1 MNVLLIFRG
10 EWEWPPWRI
19 IKKGI
24 TNMWSRV
31 QLKNQAKYNVGRYYW
46 IALVVCFVAAL
57 LGAGSSNAVSFTSSL
72 GTSFTNSYNAQK
84 NQYSNSAINSLSDEQ
99 LLGILGVLMIVFL
112 VVFILVILFGTF
124 IGAPVMVGKA
134 RFFMESREM
143 SAGNAGI
150 GKLFQNFSHGN
161 YWNTVKTMFL
171 KNLFINLWSLLFVI
185 PGIIKS
191 YEYYMVPY
199 ILAENP
205 QIHYRDALN
214 LSKDMMHGQ
223 KMNTFIMELSFIGWI
238 FLGMLACGIGI
249 YFVLPYYEATFAEL
263 YAVLRTT
270 VNTDLLP
277 GFGVCQE
284 YANPTPGPDD
294 YYRY

>member
-1 MNVLLIFRG
+1 MWTRG
-10 EWEWPPWRI
+10 
-19 IKKGI
+19 
-24 TNMWSRV
+24 
-31 QLKNQAKYNVGRYYW
+31 QLKSQAKYNVGRYYW

-57 LGAGSSNAVSFTSSL
+57 LGAGGGNAASFTTSFTSSFS
-72 GTSFTNSYNAQK
+72 GSYNAQM
-84 NQYSNSAINSLSDEQ
+84 NQYPNSTLNSLSDEQ
-99 LLGILGVLMIVFL
+99 LMVILGVLMIVFL
-112 VVFILVILFGTF
+112 FIFLFAVLFGTF
-124 IGAPVMVGKA
+124 VGAPVMVGKA

-150 GKLFQNFSHGN
+150 GKLFHNFSHGN

-171 KNLFINLWSLLFVI
+171 RNLFINLWSLLFVI
-185 PGIIKS
+185 PGIIKA

-214 LSKDMMHGQ
+214 LSKDMMQGQ
-223 KMNTFIMELSFIGWI
+223 KMSTFVMELSFVGWI
-238 FLGMLACGIGI
+238 LLGTLACGIGV

-277 GFGVCQE
+277 GFGGYQE
-284 YANPTPGPDD
+284 YTDPTPGPDD

>member
-1 MNVLLIFRG
+1 
-10 EWEWPPWRI
+10 
-19 IKKGI
+19 
-24 TNMWSRV
+24 MWSRV

-57 LGAGSSNAVSFTSSL
+57 LGAGGGNAATFTSSFSS
-72 GTSFTNSYNAQK
+72 SFSTSYNTQR
-84 NQYSNSAINSLSDEQ
+84 NQYPSSSVNGLSDEQ
-99 LLGILGVLMIVFL
+99 WMIVLGVVMIVFVIILLIAL
-112 VVFILVILFGTF
+112 VYGTF
-124 IGAPVMVGKA
+124 VGAPVAVGKA

-150 GKLFQNFSHGN
+150 GKLFYNFSHGN

-171 KNLFINLWSLLFVI
+171 RNLFINLWSLLLVI
-185 PGIIKS
+185 PGIIKA

-214 LSKDMMHGQ
+214 LSKDMMQGQ
-223 KMNTFIMELSFIGWI
+223 KLDTFVMELSFIGWML
-238 FLGMLACGIGI
+238 LGSLACGIGV

-270 VNTDLLP
+270 VDTDLLP
-277 GFGVCQE
+277 GFGSYQE
-284 YANPTPGPDD
+284 YSEPTPGPDD